1 MTIHPRPEPARN
13 AIIGACW
20 ALIFIGACWTLIF
33 ILLLT
38 LVGVLAAS
46 GWVR

>member
-1 MTIHPRPEPARN
+1 MKIHPRPEPARN
-13 AIIGACW
+13 AIIGAV
-20 ALIFIGACWTLIF
+20 WTLIF

>member
-1 MTIHPRPEPARN
+1 MKRYPRPEPTRN
-13 AIIGACW
+13 TIIGATW
-20 ALIFIGACWTLIF
+20 AIIFV
-33 ILLLT
+33 LLLT